1 MKVSN
6 QQQPP
11 VEHIEMFSTL
21 KNYFRLVN
29 SVCRW
34 NDLNSSGLFQ
44 HDLKL
49 VTEFN

>member
-21 KNYFRLVN
+21 KTILGWSILYASGMILTAQAF
-29 SVCRW
+29 
-34 NDLNSSGLFQ
+34 SSMI
-44 HDLKL
+44 
-49 VTEFN
+49 